1 MTNLAFTPAPWI
13 VGQPA
18 DPNSLSLPVLCGN
31 VRSSAFALPIAE
43 AHGFNHADRL
53 ANARLIAAA
62 PELLE
67 LARCFYCELCSL
79 YASLEPDDPT
89 LTHFDYMLG
98 KIRRVIDDA
107 TDELA
112 PPTLAQVGS
121 TVDAEDELEACA

>member
-13 VGQPA
+13 IGQPA
-18 DPNSLSLPVLCGN
+18 ESNSLSLPVLCGN

-67 LARCFYCELCSL
+67 LARCFYCELTPL
-79 YASLEPDDPT
+79 AADLDPGDPA
-89 LTHFDYMLG
+89 LRHYDYMLG

-107 TDELA
+107 TGELA
-112 PPTLAQVGS
+112 PPTLAQVGA